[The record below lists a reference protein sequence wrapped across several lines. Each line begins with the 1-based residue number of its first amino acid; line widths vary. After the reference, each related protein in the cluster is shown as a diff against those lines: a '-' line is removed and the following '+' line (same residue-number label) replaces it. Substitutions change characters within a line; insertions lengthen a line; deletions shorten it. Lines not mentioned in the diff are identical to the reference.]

1 MKTQAS
7 FDIAKC
13 SRKRE
18 KADVKKNAI
27 PAPWKNWSKNNFC
40 TSHHS
45 SLRTFNA
52 LKKDRDIFIPFKFL
66 RITRKMISF

>member
-1 MKTQAS
+1 MKTYAS
-7 FDIAKC
+7 LETRKC

-27 PAPWKNWSKNNFC
+27 PAPWKNCNKNNFC

-45 SLRTFNA
+45 SLLTFNA
-52 LKKDRDIFIPFKFL
+52 LKKDRDIFIPLKFYGL
-66 RITRKMISF
+66 PGR